1 MPQDQS
7 QLWHLLALL
16 AELKQGGLACCW
28 LHKLR
33 NPIEHAPVLLCH
45 ANLGVGLQVVRGTSR
60 HNAITGD
67 GCSII
72 ARDPLVVLLLG
83 LRGGSCGSGSLCL
96 SLRLRCLSLRL
107 ELTVLAYM
115 VIGMLV
121 VALRPLARVV
131 LLLLRE
137 EVLHLLHLSCG
148 RRVGLGIIVRIGA
161 VDGYK

>member
-7 QLWHLLALL
+7 KLWDLLALL
-16 AELKQGGLACCW
+16 AELKQGGLACRW

-33 NPIEHAPVLLCH
+33 DPIEHTPILLRH
-45 ANLGVGLQVVRGTSR
+45 ANLGVRLQIIRGTSR
-60 HNAITGD
+60 DDAIARDSGPAV
-67 GCSII
+67 

-83 LRGGSCGSGSLCL
+83 LRSGGGGGGSLCL
-96 SLRLRCLSLRL
+96 SLRLRLCRLSLRL

-115 VIGMLV
+115 VIGVLV

-137 EVLHLLHLSCG
+137 EVLLHLLHLS
-148 RRVGLGIIVRIGA
+148 RSLV
-161 VDGYK
+161 

>member
-33 NPIEHAPVLLCH
+33 NPIEHTPVLLRH
-45 ANLGVGLQVVRGTSR
+45 ANLRVRLQIVRGTAR
-60 HNAITGD
+60 HDAVAGD
-67 GCSII
+67 SCPIV
-72 ARDPLVVLLLG
+72 ARDPLVVLLL
-83 LRGGSCGSGSLCL
+83 R
-96 SLRLRCLSLRL
+96 LRLRLRRLSLRL
-107 ELTVLAYM
+107 ELTVLAYL
-115 VIGMLV
+115 VIGVLV

-137 EVLHLLHLSCG
+137 EVLHLLHL
-148 RRVGLGIIVRIGA
+148 
-161 VDGYK
+161 

>member
-33 NPIEHAPVLLCH
+33 NPIEHTPVLLRH
-45 ANLGVGLQVVRGTSR
+45 ANLRVRLQIVRGTAR
-60 HNAITGD
+60 HDAVAGD
-67 GCSII
+67 SCPIV

-83 LRGGSCGSGSLCL
+83 LCSGSGGGGGLCL
-96 SLRLRCLSLRL
+96 SLRLRLRLRRLSLRL

-115 VIGMLV
+115 VIGVLV

-137 EVLHLLHLSCG
+137 EVLHLLHL
-148 RRVGLGIIVRIGA
+148 
-161 VDGYK
+161 